1 MRSLRTVSA
10 SAMIGDLEFGRKGR
24 CHTGMWK
31 RTGRY
36 YLLVSEKLPPEIGLR
51 NSATSET

>member
-31 RTGRY
+31 RTERY